1 MGARVRLRSRTRCGV
16 IDSVELDPSELSLHD
31 RYNLIIGTV
40 VPRPIAV
47 VGSLS
52 TDGRPNLAPFSCFM
66 YAGTNPLTLVVCIAN
81 PSPGEN
87 RAHAEK
93 DSLRNA
99 KPVDEG
105 GTGDFTVSTATEEQI
120 QRIVACAEPL
130 PHGQSEFEYAGLRA
144 APSTHVR
151 APRLADSPCSFEC
164 RTRQVVRLNPGEPG
178 GGNLLI
184 GTIVNIHLRDDL
196 DHPRKHIDA
205 DRLRAVGR
213 MGGPQYV
220 STRERATVPMGAEAL
235 QTALKWHRGQAPDDR
250 PPVQ

>member
-1 MGARVRLRSRTRCGV
+1 
-16 IDSVELDPSELSLHD
+16 
-31 RYNLIIGTV
+31 
-40 VPRPIAV
+40 
-47 VGSLS
+47 
-52 TDGRPNLAPFSCFM
+52 M

-81 PSPGEN
+81 PSPGE
-87 RAHAEK
+87 RRSHAEK

-99 KPVDEG
+99 KPADEG
-105 GTGDFTVSTATEEQI
+105 GTGEFTVSTATEAQI

-130 PHGQSEFEYAGLRA
+130 PHGDSEFDFAGLRA

-164 RTRQVVRLNPGEPG
+164 RTRQVVRLNPGEAG

-220 STRERATVPMGAEAL
+220 ATHERATIPMGAEAL
-235 QTALKWHRGQAPDDR
+235 RTALEWQRATPPEHRTAIT
-250 PPVQ
+250 